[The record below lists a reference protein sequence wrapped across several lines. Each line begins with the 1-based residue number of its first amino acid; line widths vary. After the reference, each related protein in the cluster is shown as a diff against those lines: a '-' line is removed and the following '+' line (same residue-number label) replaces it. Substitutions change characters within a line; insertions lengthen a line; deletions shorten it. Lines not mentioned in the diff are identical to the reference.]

1 MKDKRGRELQIG
13 DTVVTT
19 AAGGYIEL
27 VITKVTGF
35 TPQKIRVDTVYGNGL
50 RYPSQVVLLER
61 NEQPE

>member
-1 MKDKRGRELQIG
+1 MKDKRGRELQVG

-19 AAGGYIEL
+19 AAHGYIEL

-50 RYPSQVVLLER
+50 RNPSQVVLLEQA
-61 NEQPE
+61 EQPE

>member
-1 MKDKRGRELQIG
+1 MKDKRGRELQVG

-19 AAGGYIEL
+19 AAHGYIEL

-50 RYPSQVVLLER
+50 RNPSQVVLLEQAER
-61 NEQPE
+61 PE